1 MTLLVVV
8 MVITSAILYKNR
20 NGFLSLEMF
29 LHRLKMLAYILTS
42 LGAFWLNIP
51 DNVLNIS
58 GKVLNSAVF
67 EGSSNR

>member
-1 MTLLVVV
+1 

-42 LGAFWLNIP
+42 LEH
-51 DNVLNIS
+51 S
-58 GKVLNSAVF
+58 GLIYLTMCLTYLARYLTRLSLKVPPID
-67 EGSSNR
+67 R